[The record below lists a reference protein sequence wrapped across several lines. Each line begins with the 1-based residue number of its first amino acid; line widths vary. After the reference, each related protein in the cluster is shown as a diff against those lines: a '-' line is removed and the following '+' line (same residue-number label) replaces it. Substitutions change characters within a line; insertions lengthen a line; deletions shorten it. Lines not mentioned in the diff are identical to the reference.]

1 MNRAERETN
10 RIASALFRPIKQKKA
25 AASKSTAKKLKAAT
39 EGKKASTATIKKAL
53 KEQEEREM
61 SRALLEAQIGEE
73 VNY

>member
-1 MNRAERETN
+1 M
-10 RIASALFRPIKQKKA
+10 
-25 AASKSTAKKLKAAT
+25 AAT
-39 EGKKASTATIKKAL
+39 ERKKASTATIKKAL